1 MVSYECKRCGYFTNH
16 KGNFKNHVNRKN
28 ICPILLEDVSMEYV
42 KKMNNLENSK
52 ISTKIHQN
60 GQNHPPKS
68 TKMENSTTK
77 IHQNEE
83 KMANNLKC
91 LHCNK
96 FFCRSDSLKRHY
108 DRCKIKKKN
117 MEKENNCNNKL
128 KEENIELKNAV
139 KDLRLELKH
148 KQCINNTTNNIN
160 VLIMNNY
167 GEENIKYSKKYLT
180 GIIKGAFSAI
190 PKLIEDTHFNKNYP
204 ENSNIRI
211 TNKKLP
217 YAEVRKNGKWELQDK
232 ESFIELL
239 VDDKYYILEDHYNEM
254 DKSNLSEF
262 QKDIIENFKTKYT
275 SSDDDLMKTLKKKTE
290 LVILNKSK

>member
-1 MVSYECKRCGYFTNH
+1 MVNYECKRCGYFTKL
-16 KGNFKNHVNRKN
+16 KGNFKNHLNRKN
-28 ICPILLEDVSMEYV
+28 VCKCVLEDISIDEIRSMYKLGDNCEQPKTTQNNPKTTQIV
-42 KKMNNLENSK
+42 KNHSCIYCSK
-52 ISTKIHQN
+52 DFNRKWHLS
-60 GQNHPPKS
+60 
-68 TKMENSTTK
+68 
-77 IHQNEE
+77 
-83 KMANNLKC
+83 
-91 LHCNK
+91 
-96 FFCRSDSLKRHY
+96 RHLPN
-108 DRCKIKKKN
+108 CKKKDTI
-117 MEKENNCNNKL
+117 ELQL

-139 KDLRLELKH
+139 KDLQLELKH

-160 VLIMNNY
+160 VVIMNNY

-217 YAEVRKNGKWELQDK
+217 YAEVRKNGVWELQDK
-232 ESFIELL
+232 ESFIDLL